1 MAYVLAALA
10 TNRRAGFTATVL
22 EQACRGA
29 REAGEEAGAEVC
41 TETACLAKFDFKP
54 CLSSFWFARNQ
65 GVGCILPEDMGSK
78 GSGTLFDKV
87 SRAHGL
93 LLATPVHTWG
103 PSALAHM
110 FWERLYHFLCSDRL
124 NGLPF
129 GALACATNQGFQRQA
144 IEEMTKW
151 AFCSSTLYQGGV
163 AAHVMDR
170 DRILADAYD
179 LGHRVGA
186 AAILDER
193 DGRRRFN
200 DAEKFAHFEDAP
212 WEVLDSYLDNVTDG
226 TFQIDG
232 SLPDRAASG
241 AFAAPAALEL
251 VQRERAEFARAL
263 ELRDAGE
270 PGPANQALMRA
281 SAFWTRATWKEYVVD
296 YIGRRQDVPP
306 YRALPDP
313 EP

>member
-22 EQACRGA
+22 DQACRGA
-29 REAGEEAGAEVC
+29 REAGEELGAEVC

-54 CLSSFWFARNQ
+54 CLSSFWCARNE
-65 GVGCILPEDMGSK
+65 GVGCILPDDMGRR

-87 SRAHGL
+87 ARANGL

-110 FWERLYHFLCSDRL
+110 FWERLYPFLYSDRL

-151 AFCSSTLYQGGV
+151 AFCRSTLYQGSV

-170 DRILADAYD
+170 DQVLADARD
-179 LGHRVGA
+179 LGYRVGA
-186 AAILDER
+186 AAIADER
-193 DGRRRFN
+193 DGRRRFT
-200 DAEKFAHFEDAP
+200 DAEKFAHFEAAP
-212 WEVLDSYLDNVTDG
+212 WDVLDPYLENVTDG
-226 TFQIDG
+226 TFRIAG

-241 AFAAPAALEL
+241 AFATPEALDL
-251 VQRERAEFARAL
+251 VQQARAEFARAL

-270 PGPANQALMRA
+270 PGSANQALMRA
-281 SAFWTRATWKEYVVD
+281 SAFWTRATWKEYVAD
-296 YIGRRQDVPP
+296 YISRRQDVQP
-306 YRALPDP
+306 YRALPAQ
-313 EP
+313 ES

>member
-10 TNRRAGFTATVL
+10 TNRRAGFSATVL

-54 CLSSFWFARNQ
+54 CLSSFWCARNQ

-151 AFCSSTLYQGGV
+151 AFCRSTLYQGGV
-163 AAHVMDR
+163 AAHGMDR

-186 AAILDER
+186 AAILDAR
-193 DGRRRFN
+193 DVDSPPPRSSLISRMRPGRFSIPIWTTSPTEPSRSTARSPIGQLPEPSPLPRHWN
-200 DAEKFAHFEDAP
+200 SCSGCGPNLPAP
-212 WEVLDSYLDNVTDG
+212 SNCV
-226 TFQIDG
+226 
-232 SLPDRAASG
+232 
-241 AFAAPAALEL
+241 
-251 VQRERAEFARAL
+251 
-263 ELRDAGE
+263 
-270 PGPANQALMRA
+270 
-281 SAFWTRATWKEYVVD
+281 TRANLD
-296 YIGRRQDVPP
+296 RRTRP
-306 YRALPDP
+306 
-313 EP
+313 